1 MARVYCEEMEPE
13 KLDAQCAPHAH
24 AHTLEVLQQWHALLR
39 DVRGAKESA
48 PFALLPTTSEPH
60 FMT

>member
-1 MARVYCEEMEPE
+1 MVRVYCEETELEGP
-13 KLDAQCAPHAH
+13 DAQSAPH
-24 AHTLEVLQQWHALLR
+24 AHTLEVLRQWHALVR
-39 DVRGAKESA
+39 EVRGAKESA